1 MPLPAPSCPIV
12 HGIAPLPQPL
22 ARPVLAIGNFDGVHR
37 GHKSVIDAGLA
48 MGQRLGRPTVALT
61 FEPHPRTVFQPDV
74 ALFRLTPEPQ
84 KLAALAAC
92 GLAGAIVLPFDK
104 ELAARSAEDFVAD
117 ILVGTFQLSGAVVG
131 FDFHFGKARAGSPDF
146 LAAQGARHGFPVE
159 VVPAMLDEGDAIS
172 STAIR
177 RALAAGQVG
186 HAAHMLGR
194 PWCLRSTVIHGD
206 KRGRDLGYPTA
217 NLSLS
222 PDITLAFGIYAVRLT
237 TATGTHDA
245 VASYGR
251 RPTFDNGRALLE
263 VHVFDFS
270 GDLYGQEVEVA
281 FHGYLRPE
289 LKFDGI
295 EALIRQMDADSAAA
309 RAILAKAPRP

>member
-1 MPLPAPSCPIV
+1 M
-12 HGIAPLPQPL
+12 
-22 ARPVLAIGNFDGVHR
+22 
-37 GHKSVIDAGLA
+37 
-48 MGQRLGRPTVALT
+48 
-61 FEPHPRTVFQPDV
+61 
-74 ALFRLTPEPQ
+74 
-84 KLAALAAC
+84 
-92 GLAGAIVLPFDK
+92 
-104 ELAARSAEDFVAD
+104 
-117 ILVGTFQLSGAVVG
+117 GTFQLSGAVVG

-159 VVPAMLDEGDAIS
+159 VVPALLDEGDAIS

-194 PWCLRSTVIHGD
+194 PWCLRATVIHGD

-217 NLSLS
+217 NLALS

-237 TATGTHDA
+237 TAAGTHDA

-281 FHGYLRPE
+281 FHGYLRPN
-289 LKFDGI
+289 
-295 EALIRQMDADSAAA
+295 
-309 RAILAKAPRP
+309 

>member
-1 MPLPAPSCPIV
+1 MPSPVPDFPIV
-12 HGIAPLPQPL
+12 HAIAPLPQAL

-37 GHKSVIDAGLA
+37 GHQAVIGAGLA
-48 MGQRLGRPTVALT
+48 MGRALGRPTVALT
-61 FEPHPRTVFQPDV
+61 FEPHPRAVFQPDV
-74 ALFRLTPEPQ
+74 TLFRLTPEPQ

-92 GLAGAIVLPFDK
+92 GLAGAIVLPFNRD
-104 ELAARSAEDFVAD
+104 LAAITAEAFVAD
-117 ILVGTFQLSGAVVG
+117 ILVGAFQVSGAVVG
-131 FDFHFGKARAGSPDF
+131 FDFHFGKARAGSPAF
-146 LAAQGARHGFPVE
+146 LQAQGVQHGFPVQ
-159 VVPAMLDEGDAIS
+159 VVEAMLDEGDSIS

-177 RALAAGQVG
+177 RALEAGQVG

-194 PWCLRSTVIHGD
+194 PWSIRATVIHGD

-217 NLSLS
+217 NLALS

-309 RAILAKAPRP
+309 RAILAAVPRA

>member
-12 HGIAPLPQPL
+12 HGIAPLPQAL

-37 GHKSVIDAGLA
+37 GHQSVIDAGRA

-61 FEPHPRTVFQPDV
+61 FEPHPRSIFQPDV

-92 GLAGAIVLPFDK
+92 GLDGAIVLPFDK
-104 ELAARSAEDFVAD
+104 DLAARSAEAFVAE
-117 ILVGTFQLSGAVVG
+117 ILVGTFQLSGAAVG

-146 LAAQGARHGFPVE
+146 LAAQGAQHGFPVE
-159 VVPAMLDEGDAIS
+159 VVPALLDEGDAIS

-194 PWCLRSTVIHGD
+194 PWCLRATVIHGD

-217 NLSLS
+217 NLALS
-222 PDITLAFGIYAVRLT
+222 PDVTLAFGIYAVRLT

-295 EALIRQMDADSAAA
+295 DALVRQMDADSAAA
-309 RAILAKAPRP
+309 RALLAGI